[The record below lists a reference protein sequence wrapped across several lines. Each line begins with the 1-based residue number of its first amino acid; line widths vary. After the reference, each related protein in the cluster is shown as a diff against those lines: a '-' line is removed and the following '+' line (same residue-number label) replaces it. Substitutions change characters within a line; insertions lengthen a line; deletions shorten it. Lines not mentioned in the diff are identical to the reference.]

1 MKIGFLFEDK
11 EIINK
16 NLIEPHLGNPGIGG
30 TEYMFILLTHY
41 ILQMYKDVKIT
52 FFRQGN
58 DNINSN
64 IKCVHIESR
73 EDLFE
78 CDELSEMDIVV
89 INSKIIDD
97 NWIELI
103 KKTNVKYIA
112 WGHNYLSAKQANLIA
127 DCKNVKRMVF
137 VGHQEYDKYIDHRII
152 KKSTYIYNM
161 FNSNLPE
168 FYRNNKY
175 KPYVT
180 FVGSLTRP
188 KGFHILA
195 KYWKEVVLEVP
206 EAELHIIGGGNLYVG
221 SSKLGKY
228 GIADEKYESEFMNY
242 LTDENGNILK
252 SVVFH
257 GVMGQEKID
266 IYHNTSVGI
275 INPSAETET
284 FGIGAVEMSACGIPV
299 VTRRMYGLIDTV
311 KDKETG
317 LLFDKFDDFPKLII
331 RLLKDKELNCKYGE
345 NGIEFVKKFS
355 PEIITKQWYDL
366 FNDILENKP
375 AKIKFPKD
383 NYTIDNKWI
392 RVTNY
397 CIKRILPFLPSLI
410 EITDSTK
417 EIFRKLS
424 KK

>member
-1 MKIGFLFEDK
+1 MKIGFLFEDNG
-11 EIINK
+11 ISNK
-16 NLIEPHLGNPGIGG
+16 NLLDSPKGNPGIGG
-30 TEYMFILLTHY
+30 TSYMYIILAHYLHKLFKNVEILFLREGNCPLENFIECENIGNIDNFSKAKSIRNID
-41 ILQMYKDVKIT
+41 ILIVNGK
-52 FFRQGN
+52 
-58 DNINSN
+58 NINNEYIS
-64 IKCVHIESR
+64 K
-73 EDLFE
+73 
-78 CDELSEMDIVV
+78 
-89 INSKIIDD
+89 INSVGI
-97 NWIELI
+97 N
-103 KKTNVKYIA
+103 TVV
-112 WGHNYLSAKQANLIA
+112 WGHNYLSAQQANLIS
-127 DCKNVKRMVF
+127 DCKYIKRMVF
-137 VGHQEYDKYIDHRII
+137 VGRQEYDKYIDHKII

-228 GIADEKYESEFMNY
+228 GISDEKYENEFMNY

-257 GVMGQEKID
+257 GVMGQEKVD
-266 IYHNTSVGI
+266 IYHNTAVGI

-383 NYTIDNKWI
+383 NYIIDNKWI